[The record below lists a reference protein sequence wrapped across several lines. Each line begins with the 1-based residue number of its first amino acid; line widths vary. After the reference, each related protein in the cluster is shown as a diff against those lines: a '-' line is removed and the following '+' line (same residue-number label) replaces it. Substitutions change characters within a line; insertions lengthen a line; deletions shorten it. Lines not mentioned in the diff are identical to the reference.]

1 MKYLIRDEECN
12 EQVFISGTTKKE
24 IIIKALQ
31 KYLTDNWSDDLMTS
45 LENSYDLSFI
55 NITNIEEL

>member
-1 MKYLIRDEECN
+1 MKYLVKDEECD
-12 EQVFISGTTKKE
+12 ERVFISGETKKE

-45 LENSYDLSFI
+45 LESNFDLAFI
-55 NITNIEEL
+55 NVTNIEEL

>member
-1 MKYLIRDEECN
+1 MKYLVKDEACSESIF
-12 EQVFISGTTKKE
+12 VSGETKKE

-45 LENSYDLSFI
+45 LESNFDLAFI
-55 NITNIEEL
+55 NVTNIEEL